1 MAEDEP
7 EEQVAADGEQ
17 TRGGKS
23 ALTKKLIKITT
34 VVVYACGVSSAG
46 FLLSLYYIIFWDPQI
61 KGVRPP
67 DYLRG
72 VEMEDYVGVASR
84 PEAQMGLQPTTAL
97 PQTSKEFMD
106 ALVSN
111 VTEEEIAA
119 ATSMRE
125 GQPTPNILP
134 IIKDGYEA
142 VHTAHH
148 TPTQPL
154 SAFRSDLTQGS
165 GTDTSLGHSSHHQPH
180 RTNSR
185 DQQHYEQQQQRH
197 HQQQQLQ
204 HHHQQ
209 QQQQQQQQA
218 LTALA

>member
-1 MAEDEP
+1 MSVNLGNDTKAASPVRTPDEGKESKYEPKQNKKIVRLLTVIAYVISVSMA
-7 EEQVAADGEQ
+7 A
-17 TRGGKS
+17 
-23 ALTKKLIKITT
+23 II
-34 VVVYACGVSSAG
+34 
-46 FLLSLYYIIFWDPQI
+46 LSLYYVFLWDPQM
-61 KGVRPP
+61 KYPSKLKQGSPANKNSHLFDDNRP
-67 DYLRG
+67 
-72 VEMEDYVGVASR
+72 
-84 PEAQMGLQPTTAL
+84 AL
-97 PQTSKEFMD
+97 NSLPFS
-106 ALVSN
+106 SH
-111 VTEEEIAA
+111 EEIAA

-209 QQQQQQQQA
+209 QQQQQQQA